1 MTLAMSYP
9 DNPNKVTK
17 RKYYDF
23 IQNLPIFI
31 PDGEIGN
38 RFSRLLDKYPVSP
51 YLDNRESFIRWVVF
65 IHNKV
70 NYMLGKEEIS
80 FSAALENYLAE
91 YRPKP
96 VYLSDKINV
105 RKYWIFSVF
114 IIICFILIWQFYV

>member
-1 MTLAMSYP
+1 M
-9 DNPNKVTK
+9 
-17 RKYYDF
+17 
-23 IQNLPIFI
+23 
-31 PDGEIGN
+31 
-38 RFSRLLDKYPVSP
+38 DKYPVSP